1 MRWKGLRKSTNVN
14 DQRGRSGGGRGF
26 GGFGGA
32 GGAGLIRL
40 LFSKTGLIIVG
51 IILLFSWIMGVNPL
65 SFFMDTG
72 SSGVGM
78 DQSVP
83 YEPSAKEEEMAD
95 FTKAVLGNTE
105 DVWNELLDGYRE
117 PTLTL
122 FTDQVQSACGSASSA
137 SGPFYC
143 STDEM
148 VYIDLSFFDEMSAK
162 LDAPGDFAQAYVIAH
177 EVGHHIQHLIGV
189 SGKVHAMRSELSE
202 EEYNK
207 LSVKLELQADFL
219 AGVWA
224 HHAQNMN
231 NIIEPGDFEEALN
244 AASAIGDD
252 RLQKK
257 FQGRVVPDAF
267 THGTSEQRVRWFR
280 KGYETGDINQGDTFN
295 ASEL

>member
-14 DQRGRSGGGRGF
+14 DQRGRSGGRSS
-26 GGFGGA
+26 FGGA

-40 LFSKTGLIIVG
+40 LFSKTGIIV
-51 IILLFSWIMGVNPL
+51 IAVVLLFSWIAGVNPL

-72 SSGVGM
+72 SGGFGM

-105 DVWNELLDGYRE
+105 DVWNQLLDGYRE

-122 FTDQVQSACGSASSA
+122 FTDQVQSACGGASSA

-162 LDAPGDFAQAYVIAH
+162 LGAPGDFAQAYVIAH
-177 EVGHHIQHLIGV
+177 EVGHHVQHLLGI
-189 SGKVHAMRSELSE
+189 SDKVLAQRSQLSE
-202 EEYNK
+202 EKFNK
-207 LSVKLELQADFL
+207 LSVRLELQADFL

-224 HHAQNMN
+224 YHAQNMN
-231 NIIEPGDFEEALN
+231 NIIEPGDFDEALN

-267 THGTSEQRVRWFR
+267 THGTSAQRVRWFR
-280 KGYETGDINQGDTFN
+280 KGYETGDIEQGDTFN
-295 ASEL
+295 TNDL

>member
-14 DQRGRSGGGRGF
+14 DQRGQSAGG
-26 GGFGGA
+26 GGFGGL
-32 GGAGLIRL
+32 GLIRL
-40 LFSKTGLIIVG
+40 LFTKGGLITVG
-51 IILLFSWIMGVNPL
+51 IIVLISWISGTNPL
-65 SFFMDTG
+65 TLFLGDG
-72 SSGVGM
+72 SSGFSTE
-78 DQSVP
+78 QTAP
-83 YEPSAKEEEMAD
+83 YAADAAEEEMAD

-105 DVWNELLDGYRE
+105 DVWNQLLDGYRE

-122 FTDQVQSACGSASSA
+122 FTDQVQSACGGASSA

-143 STDEM
+143 SADEM
-148 VYIDLSFFDEMSAK
+148 VYIDLSFFDEMSVK

-177 EVGHHIQHLIGV
+177 EVGHHVQHLIGI
-189 SGKVHAMRSELSE
+189 SDKVHAMRSELSE

-224 HHAQNMN
+224 YHAQNMN
-231 NIIEPGDFEEALN
+231 NIIEPGDFDEAIN

-267 THGTSEQRVRWFR
+267 THGTSAQRVRWFR

-295 ASEL
+295 ATDL

>member
-14 DQRGRSGGGRGF
+14 DQRGRSSGG
-26 GGFGGA
+26 GGFGGL
-32 GGAGLIRL
+32 GLIRL
-40 LFSKTGLIIVG
+40 LFTKGGLITVG
-51 IILLFSWIMGVNPL
+51 IIVLISWISGTNPL
-65 SFFMDTG
+65 TLFLGDG
-72 SSGVGM
+72 SGGFSTE
-78 DQSVP
+78 QTAP
-83 YEPSAKEEEMAD
+83 YVAGAAEEELAD

-105 DVWNELLDGYRE
+105 DVWNQLLDGYRE

-122 FTDQVQSACGSASSA
+122 FTDQVQSACGGASSA

-143 STDEM
+143 SADEM
-148 VYIDLSFFDEMSAK
+148 VYIDLSFFEEMSVK

-177 EVGHHIQHLIGV
+177 EVGHHVQHLIGI
-189 SGKVHAMRSELSE
+189 SDKVHAMRSELSE

-207 LSVKLELQADFL
+207 LSIKLELQADFL

-224 HHAQNMN
+224 YHALNMN
-231 NIIEPGDFEEALN
+231 DIIEPGDFEEALN

-295 ASEL
+295 ASDL